1 MTAAIELSYRPNS
14 FAEGERDKLLADLN
28 AVKEGRARL
37 LVARCQLAET
47 SQDTLD
53 AMLSAVLLTNY
64 LLMGSSSGRV
74 VKLIDIVG
82 SGDRFNDIQSYA
94 AINYIRALLT
104 GGYAAFNH
112 VDRWCETL
120 GLEGRNNITG
130 MTRFA
135 DVENFLKTCSHQVL
149 SSKDLEVAE
158 ASIALGHVFNTDE
171 RFKPFDLQ
179 QSSSLRSTVDCA
191 DLSLPLYFDQV
202 SDFDRVI
209 VRTTKDRNI
218 VQLDMNFID
227 IDAFRT
233 SFTPASKHLYDLN
246 FMRQYPAAEMQKTF
260 FS

>member
-1 MTAAIELSYRPNS
+1 MSAAVELSHRPNS
-14 FAEGERDKLLADLN
+14 FAQGEREKLIGDLE
-28 AVKEGRARL
+28 AVKDGRARL

-53 AMLSAVLLTNY
+53 VVLSSVLLTNY

-82 SGDRFNDIQSYA
+82 AGERFSDIQSYA
-94 AINYIRALLT
+94 TTNYLRALLT

-112 VDRWCETL
+112 VDTWCETL
-120 GLEGRNNITG
+120 GLEGKNNISG

-158 ASIALGHVFNTDE
+158 ASIALGHVFETDS

-179 QSSSLRSTVDCA
+179 QGSSLRSTVNCG
-191 DLSLPLYFDQV
+191 DLSVPLHFDQV

-209 VRTTKDRNI
+209 IRTTKDRNI
-218 VQLDMNFID
+218 VQLDMNFTD
-227 IDAFRT
+227 IEAFRD

-246 FMRQYPAAEMQKTF
+246 FMRQYPVADIQKNLF
-260 FS
+260 

>member
-1 MTAAIELSYRPNS
+1 MTANVELSHRPNS
-14 FAEGERDKLLADLN
+14 FGDGERQKLKTDLS

-53 AMLSAVLLTNY
+53 VVLSAVLLTNY

-82 SGDRFNDIQSYA
+82 AGERFNDIQSYA
-94 AINYIRALLT
+94 TTNYLRALLT

-112 VDRWCETL
+112 VETWCETL
-120 GLEGRNNITG
+120 GLEGRNNISG

-135 DVENFLKTCSHQVL
+135 DVENFLKTCSRQVL

-158 ASIALGHVFNTDE
+158 ASIALGHVFDTDE

-179 QSSSLRSTVDCA
+179 QGSSLRSTVECD
-191 DLSLPLYFDQV
+191 DISVPLYFDQV

-209 VRTTKDRNI
+209 IRTTKDRNI
-218 VQLDMNFID
+218 VQLDMNFTD
-227 IDAFRT
+227 VAAFKT

-246 FMRQYPAAEMQKTF
+246 FMRQYPAAEMQKPF
-260 FS
+260 IS

>member
-1 MTAAIELSYRPNS
+1 MSAAVELSHRPNS
-14 FAEGERDKLLADLN
+14 FAPGEREKLISDLT
-28 AVKEGRARL
+28 AAKEGRARL
-37 LVARCQLAET
+37 LVARCQLGET

-53 AMLSAVLLTNY
+53 IVLSAVLLTNY

-82 SGDRFNDIQSYA
+82 AGERFNDIQSYA
-94 AINYIRALLT
+94 TTNYLRALLT
-104 GGYAAFNH
+104 GGYAAFSH
-112 VDRWCETL
+112 VDTWCETL
-120 GLEGRNNITG
+120 GLEGKHNISG

-135 DVENFLKTCSHQVL
+135 DVETFLKTCSHQVL

-158 ASIALGHVFNTDE
+158 ASVALGHILETDA

-179 QSSSLRSTVDCA
+179 QGSSLRSTVTCGEVEM
-191 DLSLPLYFDQV
+191 PLHFDQV

-218 VQLDMNFID
+218 VQLDMNFTD
-227 IDAFRT
+227 IEAFRE

-246 FMRQYPAAEMQKTF
+246 FMRQYPVADVQKNIF
-260 FS
+260 